1 MGKRKT
7 TEQFIEQARA
17 IHGDKYNYDKV
28 TYVNTHT
35 KVCIICPI
43 HGEFE
48 TIPCDHLHNHGC
60 PHCARE
66 QQKTLVYGVGVNDL
80 LYTRGTPSYKAW
92 FSMLERCYSSKFQ
105 TKKNTYVGCSVCN
118 EWLTFS
124 NFKRWFDSID
134 NGYKDGYQLDKDI
147 IVKGNKIYSP
157 STCCIVPTEINVI
170 FTNRKQHRG
179 NTHIGV
185 IENSNG
191 RFVARASGEKRHI
204 GVYDTSQEAFYA
216 YKNAKERYIKS
227 VAEKYFQEGKITE
240 RVYNALMRYEVEIT
254 D

>member
-7 TEQFIEQARA
+7 TEQFIAQARA

-28 TYVNTHT
+28 KYVNTHT
-35 KVCIICPI
+35 KVSIICPI

-66 QQKTLVYGVGVNDL
+66 QQKTLVYGAGVNDL

-92 FSMLERCYSSKFQ
+92 LSMLERCYSSKFQ
-105 TKKNTYVGCSVCN
+105 TKKNTYVGCSVCD

-124 NFKRWFDSID
+124 NFKRWFDSIE

-147 IVKGNKIYSP
+147 IVKGNKVYSP
-157 STCCIVPTEINVI
+157 STCCIVPPAINAL
-170 FTNRKQHRG
+170 FTNRRQHRG
-179 NTHIGV
+179 NTYIGV
-185 IENSNG
+185 RENSNG
-191 RFVARASGEKRHI
+191 RFVARACVGKRHI
-204 GVYDTSQEAFYA
+204 GVYDTPQEAFYA
-216 YKNAKERYIKS
+216 YKFAKEQYIKEL
-227 VAEKYFQEGKITE
+227 AEKYFQEGKITE